1 MTEVDFKR
9 NLSNTQK
16 RILIACMVAL
26 ASQLYI
32 KFFVSEIRV
41 SLALIILPISL
52 FLFEE
57 LGSIRTGFL
66 SVIFI
71 YVFRFLI
78 YLLTN
83 IFSLDELM
91 DLIHNYSPEIITYG
105 VYILFFYNLNRLN
118 KERSINKLFFI
129 LILSDFLSNTLEIS
143 IREFSNI
150 ADLNFKVFGSFFS
163 VALIRSIIAWT
174 ILALL
179 KQYKLLL
186 LKKEHEERYK
196 KLLWMTSRL
205 KSEMYW
211 MEKSMDSIEQVMVDA
226 YELFDKIMAEE
237 NKENWGKNTLS
248 IAKDI
253 HEIKKEYGLVVRGVE
268 EITENKL
275 NDKGIYFYDI
285 YDILKETFEND
296 LNSKGKSIGL
306 EFYRGNN
313 FYTEQHYFL
322 MSVFRNLIMNAVEAV
337 EDNGIIKFA
346 HNEVEDY
353 KLGQVHE
360 FTIADNGR
368 GIKKTYIERIFSP
381 GFSTKIDY
389 STGNV
394 NRGLGLSIVKELVEE
409 RFKGRIEVFSG
420 EKEGTEFKIFL
431 TKNSLEVNN
440 HENID
445 NRR

>member
-1 MTEVDFKR
+1 MTEVDLKR
-9 NLSNTQK
+9 NLSNMQK
-16 RILIACMVAL
+16 RILIACIVAL

-32 KFFVSEIRV
+32 RFFVSEIRV

-57 LGSIRTGFL
+57 LGVIRTGFL
-66 SVIFI
+66 SVLFI

-78 YLLTN
+78 YSLTN
-83 IFSLDELM
+83 IFSLNEFM
-91 DLIHNYSPEIITYG
+91 NLIYNYSPEIITYG
-105 VYILFFYNLNRLN
+105 VYILFFYSLDKLN
-118 KERSINKLFFI
+118 KERRINKLFFI

-143 IREFSNI
+143 IREFDNI
-150 ADLNFKVFGSFFS
+150 MSLDFKVFGVFFS
-163 VALIRSIIAWT
+163 VALIRSIIAWI

-237 NKENWGKNTLS
+237 NKETWGKNTLS

-268 EITENKL
+268 EITENKF

-296 LNSKGKSIGL
+296 LNSKGKNIFL
-306 EFYRGNN
+306 DFHRGSN
-313 FYTEQHYFL
+313 FYTKQHYFL
-322 MSVFRNLIMNAVEAV
+322 MSIFRNLIMNAVEAV
-337 EDNGIIKFA
+337 DDNGIIKFH
-346 HNEVEDY
+346 HNEVDDS
-353 KLGQVHE
+353 KLGQVHQ
-360 FTIADNGR
+360 FIITDNGK
-368 GIKKTYIERIFSP
+368 GIKKAYIERIFSP

-389 STGNV
+389 STGSI
-394 NRGLGLSIVKELVEE
+394 NRGLGLSIVKELVEG
-409 RFKGRIEVFSG
+409 RFKGRIEVYSREEG
-420 EKEGTEFKIFL
+420 GTEFRIFL
-431 TKNSLEVNN
+431 TKNSLEG
-440 HENID
+440 E
-445 NRR
+445 RA